1 MPEVVQL
8 FPTPVYRNN
17 LGPPGDLLP
26 LKFNTLMYDLNVNY
40 KRTHLDNGLITE
52 DQEYLLQDSTL
63 KGLIDNEIEI
73 YLRDALRLKKTVY
86 LKHQSSWVL
95 LHKKGDFSP
104 KSYHSNSWLSGIYYH
119 TVNEDNGS
127 FKVLDK
133 PPFSWTCSSMNPES
147 EVEEFNFINGMSY
160 TFSPEPGDI
169 YLFPSHVTHLSLPNE
184 SDDDRVCV
192 VFNYTLHGTW
202 GKSTER
208 ITI

>member
-17 LGPPGDLLP
+17 LGPQGDLLP

-169 YLFPSHVTHLSLPNE
+169 YLFPSHLTHLSLPNE

>member
-119 TVNEDNGS
+119 TVNEDN
-127 FKVLDK
+127 
-133 PPFSWTCSSMNPES
+133 
-147 EVEEFNFINGMSY
+147 
-160 TFSPEPGDI
+160 
-169 YLFPSHVTHLSLPNE
+169 
-184 SDDDRVCV
+184 
-192 VFNYTLHGTW
+192 
-202 GKSTER
+202 
-208 ITI
+208 

>member
-133 PPFSWTCSSMNPES
+133 PPFSWKCSSKNPES

-169 YLFPSHVTHLSLPNE
+169 YLFPSHLTHLSLPNE